1 MTFKVIVAGSRE
13 FADYGLLKARCDA
26 MLCNKS
32 DIEIVSGGARGPDSL
47 GEKYAKENGLK
58 LKLFPADW
66 NKLGKAAGHYRNAEM
81 ANYADALICFW
92 DGTSRG
98 SLDMINKAKVNGLL
112 VRIVRVPRKSQAR

>member
-13 FADYGLLKARCDA
+13 FTDYDLLKAKCNA
-26 MLCNKS
+26 ILHNKS

-47 GEKYAKENGLK
+47 GERYARENGLK

-66 NKLGKAAGHYRNAEM
+66 NSLGKAAGHYRNTEM
-81 ANYADALICFW
+81 AAYADALICFW

-112 VRIVRVPRKSQAR
+112 VRVVRVPRKSQAR